1 MRLSVLTDLKSLD
14 PGSCGFESRHPHQ
27 KYVFYNVLIPTVY
40 HVLIELARILPLYIC
55 VRDIVLR
62 RIVRL
67 DHTTK
72 SQNLNLPSQM
82 KRNYPSLGN
91 IDLIYLVSLAG
102 L

>member
-1 MRLSVLTDLKSLD
+1 MD
-14 PGSCGFESRHPHQ
+14 H
-27 KYVFYNVLIPTVY
+27 I
-40 HVLIELARILPLYIC
+40 LIEPAQILPLY
-55 VRDIVLR
+55 VYVSDIILR

-67 DHTTK
+67 DHVTI
-72 SQNLNLPSQM
+72 SQNLHLHGQI